1 MRRTFI
7 DKSKLMLHWGLAGIL
22 LFLAFPA
29 SLSAPPGQE
38 IENLQ
43 KPLQYEVA
51 VTLKLIQVYVTDK
64 KGNPVMDL
72 TQDDFIVFDNGRPVT
87 ITEFERHDLFAAPP
101 TSEIETPD
109 ECLVSTPATPPQT
122 MNRKFFL
129 FIDFAFNNQ
138 KGVDKSVKAALHFL
152 DTQLTPGDEVAL
164 LSCSMMRGITIH
176 EYLTVDHDKVR
187 EAVEAVTARGIA
199 GRASEIE
206 EEYWRQAQEA
216 LALPRTANQ
225 RTVGITGFFDWR
237 RQESKIVAQNYILRL
252 TALAKALRLIP
263 GQKSF
268 LFFSTG
274 VPNSLIYGTQ
284 AGNPQQPFHSSILD
298 MGDQTLRPLNEEMI
312 KELSAANCS
321 FYIFDTRESAMIP
334 SLFAYDEQTF
344 EGGFRDIF
352 SDIGIFET
360 TTDPFQGNKTTG
372 LDTLKRL
379 SDRTAGKFFSNINMY
394 AKNLDLVQNL
404 TGAYYVL
411 GYSINEQWDGEFH
424 EIKVE
429 VGRKGCEVRAQSGYF
444 NPKPFREYTDF
455 EKQLQLFDLAL
466 NERSQLQ
473 TPKTL
478 AIIALPYK
486 AGAEC
491 CLRMMSRIPRE
502 TLAGL
507 AGKRV
512 EFVALLF
519 DDREN
524 LVDLQRAETDLIK
537 YQGRNISFAA
547 EMAVPPGQYTC
558 RLVLRD
564 LESGQSAA
572 ASTRIKIASTS
583 GGFGLHSPLLL
594 APASASI
601 YLEAVDRQKRESPS
615 WRDVYP
621 FDRTHYSP
629 LIGDISKASGHVL
642 VVVPY
647 TISGLEQPDVILSAN
662 LIDSITGERL
672 SVPFYAQSR
681 IRNGAVEIQHLEF
694 SLDEVPPGKYLLY
707 IHAGDLDSRA
717 RAHAQTMLV
726 VVS

>member
-1 MRRTFI
+1 MQSYFI
-7 DKSKLMLHWGLAGIL
+7 ISPKPMLHLVLAGVL
-22 LFLAFPA
+22 LFAALHL
-29 SLSAPPGQE
+29 SLSASPGQE
-38 IENLQ
+38 VENAR

-64 KGNPVMDL
+64 KGTPVTDL
-72 TQDDFIVFDNGRPVT
+72 APDDFSVFDNGRPVT
-87 ITEFERHDLFAAPP
+87 ITEFERHDVLAEPP
-101 TSEIETPD
+101 TSGIGP
-109 ECLVSTPATPPQT
+109 PAERAASAPVPPPRT
-122 MNRKFFL
+122 VNRKFFL
-129 FIDFAFNNQ
+129 FIDFAYNNQ

-187 EAVEAVTARGIA
+187 EAVAAVTARGIA

-216 LALPRTANQ
+216 LAFPRTADQ
-225 RTVGITGFFDWR
+225 RSIGITGFFDWR
-237 RQESKIVAQNYILRL
+237 RQESKILAQNYILRL
-252 TALAKALRLIP
+252 IALAKALRMIP

-284 AGNPQQPFHSSILD
+284 AGNPQQPYHSSILD

-321 FYIFDTRESAMIP
+321 FYIFDTREAAIVP

-352 SDIGIFET
+352 SDIGVFET
-360 TTDPFQGNKTTG
+360 TTNPFRDDKTTG
-372 LDTLKRL
+372 LDSLKRL

-394 AKNLDLVQNL
+394 AKNLDQVQNL

-444 NPKPFREYTDF
+444 NPKPFSEYSDL
-455 EKQLQLFDLAL
+455 EKRLHLFDLAL

-473 TPKTL
+473 TPREL
-478 AIIALPYK
+478 SISALSYK
-486 AGAEC
+486 VGEQC
-491 CLRMMSRIPRE
+491 RLRMISRIPRE
-502 TLAGL
+502 TLAALG
-507 AGKRV
+507 GKRV
-512 EFVALLF
+512 EFVALAF

-524 LVDLQRAETDLIK
+524 LVGLRQAETDMIK
-537 YQGRNISFAA
+537 YQGRNVLFAA
-547 EMAVPPGQYTC
+547 EMAALPGRYTC

-564 LESGQSAA
+564 LETGRSAV
-572 ASTRIKIASTS
+572 ASTRVIIARTS
-583 GGFGLHSPLLL
+583 AGFGLQAPLLL
-594 APASASI
+594 ASASASI
-601 YLEAVDRQKRESPS
+601 YLESVETRHQERLS
-615 WRDVYP
+615 WREIYP
-621 FDRTHYSP
+621 FDRTRYSP
-629 LIGDISKASGHVL
+629 LIGDISKAIGRVL

-647 TISGLEQPDVILSAN
+647 TISGLEQPNVILSAN
-662 LIDSITGERL
+662 LIDSVTGIRL
-672 SVPFYAQSR
+672 AVPFYAQAR
-681 IRNGAVEIQHLEF
+681 FRNGTTEIQYLGF
-694 SLDEVPPGKYLLY
+694 SLEEVPPGKYLLY
-707 IHAGDLDSRA
+707 IHAGEPDSGEM
-717 RAHAQTMLV
+717 AHVQTTLV

>member
-1 MRRTFI
+1 MLRTFI
-7 DKSKLMLHWGLAGIL
+7 DKPKLMLHWGLVGIL
-22 LFLAFPA
+22 LFLAYSA

-72 TQDDFIVFDNGRPVT
+72 TKDDFVVFDNGRPVT

-101 TSEIETPD
+101 ASEIDTPD
-109 ECLVSTPATPPQT
+109 EYMVSTPAPPPQR

-129 FIDFAFNNQ
+129 FIDFAYNNQ

-152 DTQLTPGDEVAL
+152 DSQLTPGDEVAL

-216 LALPRTANQ
+216 LALARTADHKG
-225 RTVGITGFFDWR
+225 VGFPGFFDWR
-237 RQESKIVAQNYILRL
+237 RQESKILAQNYILRL
-252 TALAKALRLIP
+252 TALAKALRMIP

-274 VPNSLIYGTQ
+274 IPNSLIYGAQ
-284 AGNPQQPFHSSILD
+284 AGNPQQPYHSSVLD

-321 FYIFDTRESAMIP
+321 FYIFDTRESAMVP

-352 SDIGIFET
+352 SDIGVFET
-360 TTDPFQGNKTTG
+360 TTNLFRDDRTTG
-372 LDTLKRL
+372 LASLKRL

-394 AKNLDLVQNL
+394 AKNLGQVQNL
-404 TGAYYVL
+404 TGAYYVV
-411 GYSINEQWDGEFH
+411 GYSIDEQWDGEFN

-429 VGRKGCEVRAQSGYF
+429 VGRQGCEVRAQGGYF
-444 NPKPFREYTDF
+444 NPKPFHEYSKL
-455 EKQLQLFDLAL
+455 EKQLQLFDLVL

-478 AIIALPYK
+478 AIIALPYR
-486 AGAEC
+486 AGADC
-491 CLRMMSRIPRE
+491 CLRMMAQIPRE

-507 AGKRV
+507 AGKRA
-512 EFVALLF
+512 EFIALLF

-524 LVDLQRAETDLIK
+524 LVDLQRAETDMIK
-537 YQGRNISFAA
+537 YQGRNILFSA

-564 LESGQSAA
+564 LETGQSAV
-572 ASTRIKIASTS
+572 ASTRVKIASLS
-583 GGFGLHSPLLL
+583 GGFGLHAPLLL
-594 APASASI
+594 APARASVS
-601 YLEAVDRQKRESPS
+601 LKAVDMEKRESPS
-615 WRDVYP
+615 WQEVYP
-621 FDRTHYSP
+621 FDRTQYSP
-629 LIGDISKASGHVL
+629 LVGDISKANGHVL

-647 TISGLEQPDVILSAN
+647 TISGLDQPHVILSAN
-662 LIDSITGERL
+662 LIDSITGKRL
-672 SVPFYAQSR
+672 AVPFYAQSR

>member
-1 MRRTFI
+1 MCRTFI
-7 DKSKLMLHWGLAGIL
+7 NKPKRMLHWGLTGIL
-22 LFLAFPA
+22 LFPAFSA
-29 SLSAPPGQE
+29 SLYAPPGQE
-38 IENLQ
+38 IEILP

-64 KGNPVMDL
+64 KGNPIMDL
-72 TQDDFIVFDNGRPVT
+72 GKDDFIVFDNGLPVN

-101 TSEIETPD
+101 GAGTEAPNER
-109 ECLVSTPATPPQT
+109 LVSTPAPPPQT

-164 LSCSMMRGITIH
+164 LSCSMMRGITVH
-176 EYLTVDHDKVR
+176 EYLTVNHDKVR

-216 LALPRTANQ
+216 LALPRTADQ

-274 VPNSLIYGTQ
+274 VPSSLIYGTQ

-321 FYIFDTRESAMIP
+321 FYIFDTRESAMVP

-344 EGGFRDIF
+344 EAGFRDIF

-360 TTDPFQGNKTTG
+360 TTDPFRGDKTTG

-424 EIKVE
+424 EMKVE

-444 NPKPFREYTDF
+444 NPKPFGEYSDL
-455 EKQLQLFDLAL
+455 EKQLHLFDLAL
-466 NERSQLQ
+466 NERSRLQ

-478 AIIALPYK
+478 SINALFYK
-486 AGAEC
+486 VGEQC
-491 CLRMMSRIPRE
+491 RLRMISRIPRE

-507 AGKRV
+507 AGKQV
-512 EFVALLF
+512 EFVALTF

-524 LVDLQRAETDLIK
+524 LVGLQQAQTDLIK

-547 EMAVPPGQYTC
+547 EMAVPPGRYTC

-564 LESGQSAA
+564 LETGRSAV
-572 ASTRIKIASTS
+572 ASTRVKIASIS
-583 GGFGLHSPLLL
+583 SGFGLHAPLLL

-615 WRDVYP
+615 WREVYP
-621 FDRTHYSP
+621 FDRAQYSP
-629 LIGDISKASGHVL
+629 LIGDISKASGRVL
-642 VVVPY
+642 AVVPY
-647 TISGLEQPDVILSAN
+647 TISGLGQPHVILSAN
-662 LIDSITGERL
+662 LIDAVTGKRL
-672 SVPFYAQSR
+672 AVPFYAQAR
-681 IRNGAVEIQHLEF
+681 FRNGATEIQYLEF
-694 SLDEVPPGKYLLY
+694 SLEEVPPGKYLLY
-707 IHAGDLDSRA
+707 IHAGDSDSGA
-717 RAHAQTMLV
+717 MAHVQTTLV

>member
-7 DKSKLMLHWGLAGIL
+7 DNSKLRLHWGLAGIL

-344 EGGFRDIF
+344 EDGFRDIF

-583 GGFGLHSPLLL
+583 GGFGLHAPLLL